1 MELIKLENIF
11 KTYRIG
17 EIDVPVLK
25 GVSLNVE
32 RGEMVAL
39 MGASG
44 SGKTTLMNILG
55 CLDHATS
62 GKYWLDGEDI
72 SGFSA
77 DQRALVRNRKIGF
90 VFQTFN
96 LLSNMT
102 AQKNVE
108 LPMLYS
114 GISPEVR
121 KQRAIT
127 ALERVGLGDRGHHRP
142 SELSG
147 GQNQRMA
154 IARALVNNPAII
166 LADEPTGALDSRNGA
181 EIMAIFQEL
190 HREGATIVLV
200 THDPDI
206 ARHAQR
212 ILRFRDGLLVGD
224 EAVLEQVDACQ
235 VLALWEEE
243 VTAG

>member
-1 MELIKLENIF
+1 MIKISDLK
-11 KTYRIG
+11 KTYHTGTLAVKALR
-17 EIDVPVLK
+17 
-25 GVSLNVE
+25 GVSIQVPP
-32 RGEMVAL
+32 GEFVAV
-39 MGASG
+39 MGPSG
-44 SGKTTLMNILG
+44 SGKSTLMNLLG
-55 CLDHATS
+55 LLDRPSS
-62 GKYWLDGEDI
+62 GSYQLAGSEV
-72 SGFSA
+72 SGLTGDELA
-77 DQRALVRNRKIGF
+77 KIRNRKIGF

-114 GISPEVR
+114 GIPPEVR

-147 GQNQRMA
+147 GQNQRVA

-181 EIMAIFQEL
+181 EIMAILQEL

-206 ARHAQR
+206 ARYAQR

-224 EAVLEQVDACQ
+224 EAVQEQVDACRI
-235 VLALWEEE
+235 LALWEEE
-243 VTAG
+243 VTVG